1 MLLAIDTATRQL
13 SLALHDGQRVI
24 AEQSWRT
31 ANYHTV
37 ELAPQIALMLRRA
50 SVNPDSLEGI
60 AVALGPGSYT
70 GLRIGLGLAK
80 GLAFAHNLPLIG
92 VPTFQIVMA
101 AVPAAAPPGNER
113 ALALVQA
120 GRGRV
125 SVAAHYWDGKRWE
138 PVGPA
143 RVMDWA
149 ALAEEV
155 RTANAAPTLI
165 CGEWEA
171 ATSEQL
177 AAFRGRAAFTSPAH
191 SLRRAGHL
199 AELGWERLQRGD
211 VSDPATLAPL
221 YTGGP
226 DGMPA

>member
-13 SLALHDGQRVI
+13 SLALHDGQRVV

-50 SVNPDSLEGI
+50 SVSPDALDGI

-92 VPTFQIVMA
+92 VPTFEIVMA
-101 AVPAAAPPGNER
+101 AVPPGSER

-125 SVAAHYWDGKRWE
+125 SAAAHYWDGKRWQ

-155 RTANAAPTLI
+155 RTANATPALI

-171 ATSEQL
+171 ATAEQL
-177 AAFRGRAAFTSPAH
+177 AAFRGRVVFTSPAH

-211 VSDPATLAPL
+211 VSDPVTLAPL
-221 YTGGP
+221 YTSRP